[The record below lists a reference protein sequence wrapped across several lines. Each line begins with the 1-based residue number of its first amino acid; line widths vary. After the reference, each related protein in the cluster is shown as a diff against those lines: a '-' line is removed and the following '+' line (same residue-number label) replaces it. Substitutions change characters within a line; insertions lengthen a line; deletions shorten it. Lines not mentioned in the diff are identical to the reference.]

1 MKVAIIGS
9 GIAGLYL
16 GYQLKKLGIDFDIYE
31 KNKIIGGRVK
41 VLNFEGFDVNAGAGI
56 LTLGK
61 DKKMIQLCR
70 ELKIKLVEY
79 TQKVGYTFEPIDVV
93 KTTRLLKRE
102 FKEENEKVK
111 DLRSQLTFSQFGI
124 KVLGK
129 DLYNK
134 FTLTMG
140 LTDYENADIVDSL
153 YNYGFDEYISGVKNY
168 SIKWKTILSK
178 LHNILKKHI
187 HLSSNVKSIHR
198 VEDKFLIK
206 RKFYDK
212 VVIAT
217 NIDGVRKFLNN
228 KIYRGIGGQVFAR
241 LYVKLDRP
249 IENIEG
255 YLVTEKPF
263 QKILTINEKK
273 CIYMI
278 SYADNAIAKKWK
290 KVNIKRTVR
299 SGLKKIFGQ
308 DFRVLKHRLVYWNI
322 GTHYFKPLP
331 KEFKTRKE
339 FLKVAQNPNE
349 NIYVIGEAVSTRQGN
364 CEGAVQSV
372 VNVLRDLIH
381 QIQAK

>member
-1 MKVAIIGS
+1 MKIAIIGS

-16 GYQLKKLGIDFDIYE
+16 GYQLKKRGIDFDIYE
-31 KNKIIGGRVK
+31 KNSIIGGRVK

-56 LTLGK
+56 LTIEK
-61 DKKMIQLCR
+61 DKRMIQLCR

-93 KTTRLLKRE
+93 KITRLLKRK
-102 FKEENEKVK
+102 FKEEN
-111 DLRSQLTFSQFGI
+111 LRSQLTFSEFGR

-129 DLYNK
+129 FLYNR

-140 LTDYENADIVDSL
+140 LTDYEDADIVDSL
-153 YNYGFDEYISGVKNY
+153 YNYGFDEYVSGVKNY
-168 SIKWKTILSK
+168 SIKWKMLLMK
-178 LHNILKKHI
+178 LRNILKKHI
-187 HLSSNVKSIHR
+187 HLSSNVKTIHR
-198 VEDKFLIK
+198 VGDGKFLVK

-217 NIDGVRKFLNN
+217 NIDGVRKFLRN

-263 QKILTINEKK
+263 QKILTIDAKK

-278 SYADNAIAKKWK
+278 SYADNAIAKRWK
-290 KVNIKRTVR
+290 KVNIKPTVR
-299 SGLKKIFGQ
+299 SGLKKIFGT

-331 KEFKTRKE
+331 KEFKSRKE
-339 FLKVAQNPNE
+339 FLKVAQNPSE
-349 NIYVIGEAVSTRQGN
+349 NIYVIGEAVSNRQGN

-372 VNVLRDLIH
+372 ENVLRDLI
-381 QIQAK
+381 Q